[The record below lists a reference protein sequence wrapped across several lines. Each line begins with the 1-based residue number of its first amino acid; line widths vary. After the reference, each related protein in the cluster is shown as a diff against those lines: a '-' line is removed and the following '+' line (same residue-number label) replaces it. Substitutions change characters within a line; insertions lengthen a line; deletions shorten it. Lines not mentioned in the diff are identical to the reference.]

1 MGIELNRKPATE
13 EIEQICSAAEEA
25 ARGYLLSKVSLKQV
39 SDLDVTVEAE
49 GDKPLLLYVEVAIEL
64 AAGNEDVGSI
74 VSEATDIA
82 FSAADGK
89 VKELNLCLDKPVL

>member
-1 MGIELNRKPATE
+1 MDIELARKPATE

-25 ARGYLLSKVSLKQV
+25 ARRYLLSKVSLKQI

-64 AAGNEDVGSI
+64 ATGNEDVGPL

-82 FSAADGK
+82 FSFAEAK
-89 VKELNLCLDKPVL
+89 VRELNLCVEQPA

>member
-1 MGIELNRKPATE
+1 MGIELARKPKTE

-25 ARGYLLSKVSLKQV
+25 ARRHLLSKISVKRV

-64 AAGNEDVGSI
+64 ATGNEDLDHI

-82 FSAADGK
+82 FSAADAK
-89 VKELNLCLDKPVL
+89 VKELSLCVDKPV